1 MIWLARRILDRLAD
15 GNGSDE
21 TARLQQIS
29 PTKIADNSSGFVSIL
44 KVSLCLDQPHD
55 RIAK

>member
-1 MIWLARRILDRLAD
+1 MIWLARQILDRPAD
-15 GNGSDE
+15 GDGSKE
-21 TARLQQIS
+21 ATRLQQIS
-29 PTKIADNSSGFVSIL
+29 PAKIADNSSGFVSIL